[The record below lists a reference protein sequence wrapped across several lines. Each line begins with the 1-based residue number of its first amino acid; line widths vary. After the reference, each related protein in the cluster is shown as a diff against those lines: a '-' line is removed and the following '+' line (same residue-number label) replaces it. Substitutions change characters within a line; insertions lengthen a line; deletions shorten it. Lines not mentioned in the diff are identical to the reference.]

1 MVEYPVTTQAEWDA
15 LPPETQFLRN
25 VHTFL
30 FNRHNEE
37 VAKQR
42 KLTERDRLKEYVR
55 EHGYEDGSG
64 NLCIDFD
71 NPVESM
77 GKTWR
82 GLQLRRVQGAATLD
96 EDWAF
101 NYIEENG
108 LTERAVKI
116 VVLEEIDQNELAV
129 LNQEGII
136 SDDDLDQM
144 FTRPEVTWALYPVEA

>member
-1 MVEYPVTTQAEWDA
+1 MQPLAPTFDREVQ
-15 LPPETQFLRN
+15 R
-25 VHTFL
+25 FL
-30 FNRHNEE
+30 FQRGEADTSTRIKNE
-37 VAKQR
+37 A
-42 KLTERDRLKEYVR
+42 RDRLKNYLLSEDAS
-55 EHGYEDGSG
+55 EHWGAYEDGSG
-64 NLCIDFD
+64 NICVDFETPL
-71 NPVESM
+71 NIA
-77 GKTWR
+77 GKVWK